1 MRNFRQLFKNCTSV
15 QKPVHTPL
23 ELILNEKK
31 DMSSF
36 KKKSVL
42 NFLPLDQPKMRFR
55 CDRESD
61 VSSGRQA
68 LRTHFLPIDLPKM
81 QLG

>member
-31 DMSSF
+31 ICLRF

-42 NFLPLDQPKMRFR
+42 KLLDHNVYMN
-55 CDRESD
+55 
-61 VSSGRQA
+61 
-68 LRTHFLPIDLPKM
+68 
-81 QLG
+81 